1 MRAGVCAR
9 MTQRQTL
16 RLGPAVCIAIYLTL
30 SAASAIS
37 HDYLRDRVGLDV
49 REGIHTALL
58 AGQAKAPSQY
68 RMLVPVLG
76 DGLQRLGFS
85 FHASIVA
92 LRFGFT
98 LLCAALLHV
107 FLRRWYRDEVCLV
120 GVLVLF
126 SMLPL
131 TYIIYQVAFTDPAN
145 LAFTIGAM
153 ILISRRQDFWLAPLI
168 AISMLNRESLLLIP
182 LIWLLY
188 RWDELPLPRC
198 IVQFTAYCAIAF
210 AAYFAL
216 RLHYGPIA
224 HAGAE
229 FFDERG
235 LTPFLHN
242 LTIWRGYGFA
252 AVMFGVPLVL
262 ALRNF
267 STLPKF
273 MQRGLLFCP
282 LFAAFHLFV
291 AVFLEPRLMLPI
303 FPLVLAPA
311 LASFV
316 VPRLEPVPPVR
327 TIALLARSPRVAYLS
342 LFCVFIAAAHVI
354 GYRLTHAPPS
364 FVSNPWFN

>member
-1 MRAGVCAR
+1 

-16 RLGPAVCIAIYLTL
+16 KTGPAVCIAIYLTL

-37 HDYLRDRVGLDV
+37 HDYLRDRVGLEV
-49 REGIHTALL
+49 REGIHSTLL

-68 RMLVPVLG
+68 RMLIPVLG
-76 DGLQRLGFS
+76 DGLQRLGIS

-126 SMLPL
+126 AMLPL
-131 TYIIYQVAFTDPAN
+131 THIIYQVAFTDPAN
-145 LAFTIGAM
+145 LAFTIGAL

-168 AISMLNRESLLLIP
+168 GLSMLNRETMLLIP
-182 LIWLLY
+182 LVWLLY
-188 RWDELPLPRC
+188 RWDELPLLRT
-198 IVQFTAYCAIAF
+198 IAQFGAYCAIAF
-210 AAYFAL
+210 AVYFSL

-229 FFDERG
+229 FFSERG
-235 LTPFLHN
+235 LTPLMHN
-242 LTIWRGYGFA
+242 LTIWPGYGFA

-262 ALRNF
+262 ALRTF
-267 STLPKF
+267 SSQPKF

-282 LFAAFHLFV
+282 FFATFHLFV
-291 AVFLEPRLMLPI
+291 AIFLEPRLMLPI

-316 VPRLEPVPPVR
+316 VPRSEPVPPDR
-327 TIALLARSPRVAYLS
+327 TVEWLTRSPRVAYLS
-342 LFCVFIAAAHVI
+342 LLTIFVAATHAI
-354 GYRLTHAPPS
+354 GYRLTHDPPP
-364 FVSNPWFN
+364 FVSNLWFH